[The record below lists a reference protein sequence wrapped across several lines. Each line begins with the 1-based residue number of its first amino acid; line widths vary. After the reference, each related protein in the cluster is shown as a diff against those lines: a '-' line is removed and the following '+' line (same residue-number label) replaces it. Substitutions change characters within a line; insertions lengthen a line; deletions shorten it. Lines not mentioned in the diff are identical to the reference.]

1 MTIDPARRAQALVG
15 TRFRPQGR
23 SPESGLDCVGL
34 VLAACDL
41 PAERVRRDYRLRAD
55 HRRELLAGLAGML
68 RRIAPGQ
75 RRSGDVLMLQVAG
88 DQSHLAILTEAGFV
102 HADAG
107 RGRVV
112 ETPGPPPWPIIAAF
126 RRRTR
131 DRKDG

>member
-23 SPESGLDCVGL
+23 SAECGLDCIGL

-41 PAERVRRDYRLRAD
+41 PAERVRRDYRLRGD
-55 HRRELLAGLAGML
+55 HRRELLAGLAGTL

-75 RRSGDVLMLQVAG
+75 CRAGDVLLLQITA
-88 DQSHLAILTEAGFV
+88 DQSHLAILTEAGFI

-107 RGRVV
+107 RGMVV

-126 RRRTR
+126 RRRAR
-131 DRKDG
+131 DRKAV